1 MLYIS
6 LLLSIFSLFIVKDLS
21 NKYLKFIFLFF
32 NFINLVFFSVYYFFD
47 FLSGD
52 GLNEAIIF
60 HIIFGINGFGLEE
73 YIFPGTLFL
82 FFIFISFL
90 TILYRNKKIHIDS
103 NKTFRT
109 QYISFVFLFL
119 AISINPLSSNLF
131 NIFKISVENN
141 KYENDYFFDKPINLI
156 SEPKNIIFLYLEQ
169 FERTYTDES
178 IFPGLTPNLKELK
191 KKAISFTNISSPKA
205 TNWTIA
211 GMAASQCGIPL
222 LTPVASQN
230 SMSGMDKFL
239 PSAVCIGDILSDN
252 NYKLHYTGGS
262 DLDFAG
268 KGNFYHSHGFNQVD
282 GWYQF
287 KDGLFD
293 KSYRSPWGLFD
304 DSLYKININRLNELT
319 SNKEPF
325 GLFTLTLDTHHPNG
339 YLSKSCN
346 GIKYKD
352 GKNSML
358 NSIHCADQLAGSFIR
373 HIINSKIF
381 DDTILVVVSD
391 HLALKNMATSELV
404 KGDRKNLFLI
414 FSNNIASQEISKPA
428 SVFDISPTVL
438 SLMGFNAEGLGLGRN
453 LFFKKSL
460 NEEDISIDEI
470 ISINRSKILSLWSF
484 PQINK
489 GFKLSTLDKRVYFKD
504 RYINFPALILL
515 DKENI
520 VQEIM
525 FDFYYA
531 NPLTRKVNELGDQQD
546 YVWVDECKKINNF
559 KNQID
564 NNEFNFCILLGT
576 KGSKKY
582 AILNNSK
589 NINKDTI
596 LKFFNNQIE

>member
-6 LLLSIFSLFIVKDLS
+6 LLLTVFSLFFVKNLS
-21 NKYLKFIFLFF
+21 NKYLKFVFLFF
-32 NFINLVFFSVYYFFD
+32 NFINLLFFSVYYFFD

-52 GLNEAIIF
+52 GLNEAVIF
-60 HIIFGINGFGLEE
+60 HIIFGINGFGLKE
-73 YIFPGTLFL
+73 YILPGTLL
-82 FFIFISFL
+82 FSFIFISFL
-90 TILYRNKKIHIDS
+90 TILYRNKKIHIDRRK
-103 NKTFRT
+103 NFRT
-109 QYISFVFLFL
+109 QYISFIFVFL
-119 AISINPLSSNLF
+119 AILINPLLSNFL
-131 NIFKISVENN
+131 NIFKTSIENN
-141 KYENDYFFDKPINLI
+141 KYENNYFFDQPITLI

-169 FERTYTDES
+169 FELTYTDES
-178 IFPGLTPNLKELK
+178 IFPDLTPNLKELK
-191 KKAISFTNISSPKA
+191 KRAVSFTNISSPKA
-205 TNWTIA
+205 TNWTIS
-211 GMAASQCGIPL
+211 GMAASQCGVPL
-222 LTPVASQN
+222 LTPIASEN

-239 PSAVCIGDILSDN
+239 PSAVCIGDILYDN

-268 KGNFYHSHGFNQVD
+268 KGNFYRSHGFNQVD

-287 KDGLFD
+287 KDNLLD
-293 KSYRSPWGLFD
+293 ESYRSPWGLFD
-304 DSLYKININRLNELT
+304 DSLYEININRLNELVE
-319 SNKEPF
+319 NKESF

-346 GIKYKD
+346 GIKYRD
-352 GKNSML
+352 GKNSIL
-358 NSIHCADQLAGSFIR
+358 NSIHCADQLAGSFIKN
-373 HIINSKIF
+373 IINSKIF

-391 HLALKNMATSELV
+391 HLALKNTATSELA

-414 FSNNIASQEISKPA
+414 FSNNIAAQEISKPA

-470 ISINRSKILSLWSF
+470 ISINRTKILSLWSF

-489 GFKLSTLDKRVYFKD
+489 GFKLSTLDKRVYFND

-520 VQEIM
+520 VEEIR

-531 NPLTRKVNELGDQQD
+531 NPLARKVNEVEDLQD
-546 YVWVDECKKINNF
+546 YIWIDECKKINKF
-559 KNQID
+559 KNKID
-564 NNEFNFCILLGT
+564 NNESNFCVLLGT
-576 KGSKKY
+576 KGSKNFT
-582 AILNNSK
+582 ILNNSE
-589 NINKDTI
+589 NIDKDII
-596 LKFFNNQIE
+596 LTFFNN